1 MNFDFISNLIARCI
15 MIAMLS
21 NLKPKHITWG
31 TRLQISTFKL
41 ETQNNRKGILK
52 TVRKLFAL
60 SFELKQNL
68 SRPTFWQETKPKYRT
83 TLAFTKAWMS
93 PIRFFL
99 HKICRLMT
107 YFWGCFLQKTCD
119 IMQDVFLEK
128 YKCLKKIRSRTPCDV
143 INQTSPSELSQ
154 LAGKEWIFYEA
165 N

>member
-1 MNFDFISNLIARCI
+1 MARCI

-21 NLKPKHITWG
+21 NLKHKHITRG

-83 TLAFTKAWMS
+83 TLAFTKTWMS
-93 PIRFFL
+93 PIRFFYTNIQNL
-99 HKICRLMT
+99 STNDLFSGMFSPENMR
-107 YFWGCFLQKTCD
+107 YYAGCLSREIKMF
-119 IMQDVFLEK
+119 
-128 YKCLKKIRSRTPCDV
+128 KKIRSRTPCDV
-143 INQTSPSELSQ
+143 INQTSPSKLSQ